1 MASEEFPADSPQ
13 RIRAVQLALSQVRG
27 SGLAMTTSLMAALP
41 PAMTASM
48 TAAVSEGGAMAPHG
62 LSMGYGMQP
71 LVGTDGVSVVPQA
84 GGPMMMAASHEQ
96 ITSAAEA
103 AINAAMGLPATA
115 AAPAPQVAP
124 PVTIPVAA
132 SAATA
137 TTEST
142 EVTGILSQNLL
153 VHNMFDKDEETEEG
167 WERDI
172 HEDFEEE
179 CSKYGAIKQVTV
191 EHLKAGGMIYAR
203 FETADQAQK
212 CATALQ
218 GRWFDKRRLRV
229 EYVPDELFPESK

>member
-115 AAPAPQVAP
+115 AAPVPQVAP

-132 SAATA
+132 NAATA
-137 TTEST
+137 TTETT

-229 EYVPDELFPESK
+229 EYVTDELFPESK